1 MPVDPV
7 DDIVGNYLPA
17 LYILAS
23 LVALATIYYASKA
36 FLARLRL
43 RGIISRRSE
52 ETAKLVILAIAT
64 VIIIPAALSAVT
76 PHPLVPAVS
85 IAVALLVVA
94 VVLFS
99 IIGYIANSLSYLIVA
114 TTSIVR
120 DGELVRVELDGREY
134 EGRALLS
141 EGNYMVLKT
150 ESGASVLIPYSR
162 LLKSVIV
169 KLSQVPIVLRVEVE
183 SPRGSLDEVIRKV
196 TNVVRSSKLIDRSSV
211 SVKPL
216 EVSEDKLVLLVEAEA
231 ANPRNVSECYD
242 ELVKALIREIPYKV
256 SVEVVERRNIP

>member
-1 MPVDPV
+1 VDPV

-23 LVALATIYYASKA
+23 LVALAAIYYASKA

>member
-1 MPVDPV
+1 MGSYVP
-7 DDIVGNYLPA
+7 ILYLIAP
-17 LYILAS
+17 
-23 LVALATIYYASKA
+23 LVALVAIYYASKT

-43 RGIISRRSE
+43 RGIISRKSE
-52 ETAKLVILAIAT
+52 ETAKLVILAIAM
-64 VIIIPAALSAVT
+64 VITIPAALSAVT

-99 IIGYIANSLSYLIVA
+99 IMGYIANSLSYLIVA
-114 TTSIVR
+114 TTSIVK
-120 DGELVRVELDGREY
+120 DGELVRVEVDGKEY

-169 KLSQVPIVLRVEVE
+169 KLGQVPVLLRVGIEG
-183 SPRGSLDEVIRKV
+183 PRGNLDEIVRKV
-196 TNVVRSSKLIDRSSV
+196 ANVVRSSKLVEKSSI
-211 SVKPL
+211 SVRPL
-216 EVSEDKLVLLVEAEA
+216 EVSDERLVLLVEAEA
-231 ANPRNVSECYD
+231 VNPRNVGECYD
-242 ELVKALIREIPYKV
+242 ELIKALIREIPDQL
-256 SVEVVERRNIP
+256 SIAIIERMTLP

>member
-1 MPVDPV
+1 VSSV
-7 DDIVGNYLPA
+7 ESIVGNYLPI
-17 LYILAS
+17 LYLLTS
-23 LVALATIYYASKA
+23 LVALVVIYHVSKA

-52 ETAKLVILAIAT
+52 ETAKLIILAIAT

-76 PHPLVPAVS
+76 PHPLAPAVS

-99 IIGYIANSLSYLIVA
+99 IMGYVANSLSYLIVA

-120 DGELVRVELDGREY
+120 DGELVRVELDGKEY

-162 LLKSVIV
+162 LLRSVIV
-169 KLSQVPIVLRVEVE
+169 KLGQVPVVLRVEVE
-183 SPRGSLDEVIRKV
+183 SPRGSLDEVVRKV
-196 TNVVRSSKLIDRSSV
+196 TNVVRSSKLVDRSSV

-216 EVSEDKLVLLVEAEA
+216 EVREDRLVLLVEAEA
-231 ANPRNVSECYD
+231 INPRNVDECYD

-256 SVEVVERRNIP
+256 SIEIVERKGLP